1 MHNKAFAI
9 LLTFV
14 NTSLKKDLQK
24 NIDDVHLLESK
35 QRTLKDSG
43 NPKDPSEPS
52 IAFLKSSGFNLN
64 KEVKKK
70 FEKNT

>member
-1 MHNKAFAI
+1 M
-9 LLTFV
+9 
-14 NTSLKKDLQK
+14 QK

-43 NPKDPSEPS
+43 NPKDSSEPS

-64 KEVKKK
+64 KEVKKSLK
-70 FEKNT
+70 KTLDIKNSGDNIVTTALTTLE

>member
-1 MHNKAFAI
+1 M
-9 LLTFV
+9 
-14 NTSLKKDLQK
+14 QK

-64 KEVKKK
+64 KEVKKSLK
-70 FEKNT
+70 KTLDIKNSGDNIITTALTTLE

>member
-1 MHNKAFAI
+1 M
-9 LLTFV
+9 
-14 NTSLKKDLQK
+14 QK
-24 NIDDVHLLESK
+24 NIDDVHLIESK

-64 KEVKKK
+64 KEVKIK
-70 FEKNT
+70 FEKTLDIKNSGDNIITTALTTLK

>member
-1 MHNKAFAI
+1 M
-9 LLTFV
+9 
-14 NTSLKKDLQK
+14 QK

>member
-1 MHNKAFAI
+1 M
-9 LLTFV
+9 
-14 NTSLKKDLQK
+14 QK
-24 NIDDVHLLESK
+24 NIDDVHLIESK

-70 FEKNT
+70 FEKTLDIKNSGDNIVTTALTTLE

>member
-1 MHNKAFAI
+1 M
-9 LLTFV
+9 
-14 NTSLKKDLQK
+14 QK

-52 IAFLKSSGFNLN
+52 IVFLKSSGFNLN

-70 FEKNT
+70 FEKKTLDIKNSGDNIITTALTTLE